1 MAAKTTLLAVIA
13 AIYAGIGTF
22 CLMWPEWLQAVA
34 IRKSEAAKVRQDFV
48 TRLIASP
55 HYVLYLQI
63 VGAVSASAAVAIT
76 LFLLER
82 LRYSA

>member
-1 MAAKTTLLAVIA
+1 MAAKTMLLTVIA
-13 AIYAGIGTF
+13 ALYGVIGTV

-34 IRKSEAAKVRQDFV
+34 IRKSEAARVRHAFV
-48 TRLIASP
+48 TRLIGSP
-55 HYVLYLQI
+55 HDVLYLQI

-82 LRYSA
+82 IRHTA